1 MTARPSA
8 WLAGLALG
16 LGLVAAVG
24 LFVTLGGWV
33 LPPVAYVCLFGVG
46 LGPWVVFDHGLW
58 LADAWRKATVDVER
72 DRERNKAL
80 AAETKAKLAAL
91 EAALVQ
97 AVTDTD
103 DDEQLD
109 TAELPKLER
118 ERAFQV
124 AHWHVYFQRLVPAGE
139 AYGWDIR
146 TLTAPTSP
154 FKVTTAPGWNNG
166 TDALVKAGYMAK
178 DKSGTRLLVSVADW
192 REQRLWL
199 NVPCPPGEPPDILPP
214 PYTTTRSTENTT
226 KTAAGAVIE
235 NGKG

>member
-1 MTARPSA
+1 MNDRPSA
-8 WLAGLALG
+8 WLAGFGVGLALVAGVGLLATVAGREWPWYAYVAWFGLG
-16 LGLVAAVG
+16 LGLTVAADFG
-24 LFVTLGGWV
+24 LT
-33 LPPVAYVCLFGVG
+33 
-46 LGPWVVFDHGLW
+46 VVVDW
-58 LADAWRKATVDVER
+58 RDAQTELETKRQ
-72 DRERNKAL
+72 RNKAL

-97 AVTDTD
+97 AVTATD

-109 TAELPKLER
+109 TAELPRLER
-118 ERAFQV
+118 ERQFQV
-124 AHWHVYFQRLVPAGE
+124 AHWHVFFQRLVPAGE

-178 DKSGTRLLVSVADW
+178 DKTGTRLLVSLADW

-214 PYTTTRSTENTT
+214 PYSATNTTENNR